1 MEFAETYL
9 VAVFV
14 IVVITIGLLLAIRE
28 LQCWYWKI
36 NERRDLLKQIL
47 DKLSKAEKV
56 TEPIIKPI
64 SETASNEPV
73 GLNKI
78 DLKAKTSPKKK
89 EDM

>member
-36 NERRDLLKQIL
+36 NEIRNLLQKIL
-47 DKLSKAEKV
+47 ERLPAETKV
-56 TEPIIKPI
+56 I
-64 SETASNEPV
+64 AY
-73 GLNKI
+73 
-78 DLKAKTSPKKK
+78 KK
-89 EDM
+89 